1 MDEPTFTDAEIE
13 ALRAP
18 TPVAEWGA
26 VHERGLA
33 YMRWRRDEAVKASG
47 VAPSAEMA
55 SDLRLFRF
63 LVATSF
69 KAAEA
74 AQMYTDTLAWRKE
87 HGMDAVRDA
96 LVAANRE
103 FFEGGGSTLAA
114 PHLTDADRAMMEAR
128 PRTFYKAAGDA
139 YAPLVDKAGNLVYI
153 EVPSVVDPAA
163 VCAIKGEYVKAE
175 LRAQELLQ
183 LVIDEFS
190 KRLGKMVLIFRII
203 DLTGFSLAPNFF
215 ASREVKEGKEMVKTA
230 GDAVKNT
237 YPTTTFKNFLCN
249 APAASI
255 AGPIVGAL
263 VPKRSR
269 DKTVIKGG
277 DFAEELHKWIDL
289 AMLPAKLGGALDD
302 GLQWTGKGKKK

>member
-1 MDEPTFTDAEIE
+1 M
-13 ALRAP
+13 
-18 TPVAEWGA
+18 
-26 VHERGLA
+26 
-33 YMRWRRDEAVKASG
+33 
-47 VAPSAEMA
+47 
-55 SDLRLFRF
+55 
-63 LVATSF
+63 
-69 KAAEA
+69 
-74 AQMYTDTLAWRKE
+74 
-87 HGMDAVRDA
+87 
-96 LVAANRE
+96 
-103 FFEGGGSTLAA
+103 
-114 PHLTDADRAMMEAR
+114 
-128 PRTFYKAAGDA
+128 
-139 YAPLVDKAGNLVYI
+139 
-153 EVPSVVDPAA
+153 
-163 VCAIKGEYVKAE
+163 CAITGEYVKAE

-289 AMLPAKLGGALDD
+289 AMLPSKLGGALDD